1 MANKKRT
8 PVRYTSREFASIKQD
23 LIEYAKRYYPESY
36 RDFGEASFGALMMDT
51 VSYVGDILSFYLDYQ
66 VNESF
71 LESAT
76 EYNNVIRLARQQ
88 GYKNR
93 GTPSTSGA
101 VSLYII
107 APANSIGLGPDS
119 RYLPI
124 LKRGSLFSSN
134 AGGSYILSSDVDFSN
149 PSNEVVAARID
160 PNTGAPVSYAVRTTG
175 KIISGKFIQETFLI
189 GNYQR
194 FRKLALSI
202 PNIAEIISVFD
213 TEGNEYYEVNNLSQ
227 DVIYR
232 DVANRSS
239 DSDVVP
245 SVLRPYSVPRRFSVE
260 TTGPVTFLQFGY
272 GSDNEISQASP
283 VDPSNTILQFHAK
296 DYISDESFDPS
307 KLIFSDKFGI
317 SPTNTTLTI
326 SYRINTTDDVNAA
339 TATVSGVDK
348 SLFSFRE
355 ISTLTGNL
363 VDGVKKSLEISNPE
377 PLVGDISNPSTE
389 EIRQRSIDY
398 FATQNRAVTKHDYE
412 SIVYKMPHKFGAVK
426 RCKILQDQGSFR
438 RNLNLY
444 VLSEDTSGFLTQA
457 SSTLKNNIKTWLN
470 KNKMINDTI
479 DILDAFVVNLGIE
492 FEIIHDLDYNKY
504 DVLTECVKTL
514 ASKFNDPLMIGEPI
528 YITDVYNYVND
539 VIGVVDVTKVKIV
552 AKNGGVYSDVFVD
565 IEDLISA
572 DGRYVA
578 APDNVAFE
586 IKFPNTDIMGAVT

>member
-1 MANKKRT
+1 MANKKKT

-23 LIEYAKRYYPESY
+23 LVEYAKRYYPESY
-36 RDFGEASFGALMMDT
+36 RDFGEAAFGSLMMDT

-71 LESAT
+71 LDSAA

-88 GYKNR
+88 GYKNK
-93 GTPSTSGA
+93 GVPTTSG
-101 VSLYII
+101 VINFFII
-107 APANSIGLGPDS
+107 VPANTSGLGPDS

-124 LKRGSLFSSN
+124 LKRGSLCSS
-134 AGGSYILSSDVDFSN
+134 AGGGSFILSADVDFSH
-149 PSNEVVAARID
+149 PSNEVVAARTSPD
-160 PNTGAPVSYAVRTTG
+160 TGVPTSYAVKASG
-175 KIISGKFIQETFLI
+175 MVLSGKFVQETFDV

-194 FRKLALSI
+194 FRKLALSA
-202 PNIAEIISVFD
+202 PRMAEVITVFD
-213 TEGNEYYEVNNLSQ
+213 SEGNEYYEVDHLSQ
-227 DVIYR
+227 DIIYR
-232 DVANRSS
+232 EVINRAS
-239 DSDVVP
+239 DGASVP
-245 SVLRPYSVPRRFSVE
+245 SILRPYSVPRRFVVE
-260 TTGPVTFLQFGY
+260 TVGPTSYLQFGY
-272 GSDNEISQASP
+272 GSDNEIDEASP
-283 VDPSNTILQFHAK
+283 VDPSNTVLQFHAK

-317 SPTNTTLTI
+317 SPTNTTLTV
-326 SYRINTTDDVNAA
+326 SYRINTARDVNAPA
-339 TATVSGVDK
+339 TSITQVQKAV
-348 SLFSFRE
+348 FSFRDTA
-355 ISTLTGNL
+355 TLNFSIINSI
-363 VDGVKKSLEISNPE
+363 KSSIECINPE
-377 PLVGDISNPSTE
+377 PMVGDVSAPSSE
-389 EIRQRSIDY
+389 ELRVRAIDY
-398 FATQNRAVTKHDYE
+398 FATQNRAVTQHDYE
-412 SIVYKMPHKFGAVK
+412 SMVYKMPHKFGAVK

-457 SSTLKNNIKTWLN
+457 SSTLKNNVKTWLN

-479 DILDAFVVNLGIE
+479 DILDAYVVNLGIE

-514 ASKFNDPLMIGEPI
+514 ASKFSDPLMIGEPI

-565 IEDLISA
+565 IEDLMSA
-572 DGRYVA
+572 DGRYVM

-586 IKFPNTDIMGAVT
+586 IKFPNNDIKGAVT